1 MKKNR
6 YTRAVLLGISLVLS
20 FALVPAYLSS
30 HPSAHSNAVVLADGT
45 PMPPPEPL
53 PPPPPPGGIKNALL
67 DGTPMPPPEPLPPP
81 PPPGGITGSPL
92 EA

>member
-1 MKKNR
+1 MKRNR
-6 YTRAVLLGISLVLS
+6 FTRAIVLSISLVLS
-20 FALVPAYLSS
+20 FALVPGYLSGLR
-30 HPSAHSNAVVLADGT
+30 SAHSNPIVLADGT

-53 PPPPPPGGIKNALL
+53 PPPPPPGGIKNALR